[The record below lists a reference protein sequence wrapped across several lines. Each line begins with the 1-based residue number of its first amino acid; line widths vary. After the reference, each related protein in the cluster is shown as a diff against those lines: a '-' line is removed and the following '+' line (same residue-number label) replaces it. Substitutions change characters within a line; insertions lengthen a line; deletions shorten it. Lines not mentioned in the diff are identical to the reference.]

1 MIKKILTNKKG
12 VTLIELL
19 VAVTLFAI
27 IILSATQIFNMVVE
41 GQRSAIASQNIQ
53 ESMRFAFEMMS
64 KEIRMAQKDGVGV
77 YDTCPLVG
85 ENKIYDSNVP
95 NTELYFKNYHDECVI
110 YYVDAGYLMIQRNG
124 EIAATTP
131 GAIRISNLKFY
142 IVDNIGNEQSQ
153 VTIKMDIEATGKELH
168 KQTMKMQTTVS
179 SRYYE

>member
-1 MIKKILTNKKG
+1 MIIKILKNKKG

-27 IILSATQIFNMVVE
+27 IVLSATQIFNMVVE

-53 ESMRFAFEMMS
+53 ESMRYAFEMMS

-77 YDTCPLVG
+77 YDTCSLVG
-85 ENKIYDSNVP
+85 EDKVYDTNLAR
-95 NTELYFKNYHDECVI
+95 TELYFKNYHDECVI
-110 YYVDAGYLMIQRNG
+110 YYINSGGLMVQRNS
-124 EIAATTP
+124 EIASTTP
-131 GAIRISNLKFY
+131 QALSVSNLKFY
-142 IVDNIGNEQSQ
+142 IIDDISSEQSQ
-153 VTIKMDIEATGKELH
+153 LTLKMDIEATGKELH